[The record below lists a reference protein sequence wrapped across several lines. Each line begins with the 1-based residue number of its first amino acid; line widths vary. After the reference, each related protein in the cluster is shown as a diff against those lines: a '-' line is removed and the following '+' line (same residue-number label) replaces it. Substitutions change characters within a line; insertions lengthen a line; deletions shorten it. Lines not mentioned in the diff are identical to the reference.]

1 MKKRLSRSVKD
12 KIIFGVAG
20 GIAEYLDVD
29 PVFVRTG
36 FVLAT
41 LINGIGLIVYIVCA
55 IVMPLEV
62 LIPEANQENVI
73 LDEIAKVNK
82 QKEKIGKEKVFGGF
96 LIIIGG
102 IFLMHNL
109 IPSFEFSEILPLLL
123 IAFGVW
129 LLVNSIKKEESI
141 Q

>member
-20 GIAEYLDVD
+20 GIAQYLDVD
-29 PVFVRTG
+29 PVFVRIA
-36 FVLAT
+36 FVLGT
-41 LINGIGLIVYIVCA
+41 FLNGVGLIVYIVCA
-55 IVMPLEV
+55 VVMPLEI
-62 LIPEANQENVI
+62 LIPKTNAESVV
-73 LDEIAKVNK
+73 LDEIAAMNK
-82 QKEKIGKEKVFGGF
+82 KKEKAGKEKVFGGF

-109 IPSFEFSEILPLLL
+109 LPSFDFDEVVPLLL

-129 LLVNSIKKEESI
+129 LIIGSIRKEESL